1 MDNLAPKEIA
11 DEEMINQAFHELLN
25 DYLNTKHRKKVEII
39 TKAFNFANQA
49 HKGIKRRSGEP
60 YIMHPIAVASIVCN
74 EIGLGSTSIC
84 AALLH
89 DVVEDT
95 DYTVEDIENIFGP
108 KIAQIVDGLTKIS
121 GGIFGDRAS
130 AQAENFKKL
139 LLTMSSDIRVITK
152 AFNFANQAHKGI
164 KRRSGEPYIMHP
176 IAVASIVCNEIG
188 LGSTSICAA
197 LLHDVVE
204 DTDYTVEDIEN
215 IFGPKIAQIVDG
227 LTKISGGIFGDR
239 ASAQAENFKKL
250 LLTMSSDIRVIL
262 IKIADRLHNMR
273 TLGSM
278 LPNKQYKIAG
288 ETLYIY
294 APLANRLGL
303 YKIKTELENLS
314 FKYEHPEEYAE
325 IEEKL
330 NATAA
335 ERDKV
340 FNDFTAPI
348 RTQLDKMGLKYRIL
362 ARVKSIYSIWNKMQ
376 TKHVP
381 FEEIYDLL
389 AVRIIFEPR
398 NEEEELNDCFDIYVS
413 ISKIYKPHP
422 DRLRDWVSHP
432 KANGY
437 QALHVTL
444 MGNNGQWIEVQIRSE
459 RMNDVAEQGF
469 AAHWKYKE
477 GGGSEDEGELEK
489 WLRTIKEILDDPQP
503 DAIDFLDTIKLNLF
517 ASEIFVFTP
526 KGELKTMPQNS
537 TALDFAFSL
546 HTDIGS
552 HCIGAK
558 VNHKLVP
565 LSHKLQSGDQVEIL
579 TSKSQRVQPQ
589 WEVFA
594 TTARARAKIA
604 AILRKERKANQKIG
618 EEILSEFLK
627 KEEVRPEEAVIEK
640 LRKLHNAKNEEE
652 LLAAI
657 GSKAIVLGEA
667 DKNELKEKQTSNWKK
682 YLTFSFGNSK
692 EKQEEKEPQE
702 KEKINPKEVL
712 KLTEESL
719 QKKYIMAECCHPI
732 PGDDVLGYVDENDR
746 IIIHKRQC
754 PVAAK
759 LKSSYGNRILATE
772 WDTHKELSFLVYIY
786 IKGIDNMGLLN
797 EVTQVISRQL
807 NVNIRKLTIETEDGI
822 FEGKIQLWVHDV
834 DDVKTICNNLKKIQ
848 NIKQVS
854 RVEE

>member
-25 DYLNTKHRKKVEII
+25 DYLNTKHRKKVEI
-39 TKAFNFANQA
+39 
-49 HKGIKRRSGEP
+49 
-60 YIMHPIAVASIVCN
+60 
-74 EIGLGSTSIC
+74 
-84 AALLH
+84 
-89 DVVEDT
+89 
-95 DYTVEDIENIFGP
+95 
-108 KIAQIVDGLTKIS
+108 
-121 GGIFGDRAS
+121 
-130 AQAENFKKL
+130 
-139 LLTMSSDIRVITK
+139 ITK

-702 KEKINPKEVL
+702 KEKINPKQVL

>member
-1 MDNLAPKEIA
+1 MRDVENCLFLQQLKKGEQDMEENVGQKDKEKVE
-11 DEEMINQAFHELLN
+11 EEMIEQAFQQLLN
-25 DYLNTKHRKKVEII
+25 DYLATKHRKRIEII

-60 YIMHPIAVASIVCN
+60 YIMHPLAVAQIVCN

-139 LLTMSSDIRVITK
+139 LLTMSD
-152 AFNFANQAHKGI
+152 
-164 KRRSGEPYIMHP
+164 
-176 IAVASIVCNEIG
+176 
-188 LGSTSICAA
+188 
-197 LLHDVVE
+197 
-204 DTDYTVEDIEN
+204 
-215 IFGPKIAQIVDG
+215 
-227 LTKISGGIFGDR
+227 
-239 ASAQAENFKKL
+239 
-250 LLTMSSDIRVIL
+250 DIRVIL

-278 LPNKQYKIAG
+278 LPNKQFKIAG

-314 FKYEHPEEYAE
+314 FKYEHPEEYQE

-330 NATAA
+330 AATAT

-348 RTQLDKMGLKYRIL
+348 RAQLDKMGLKFRIL

-398 NEEEELNDCFDIYVS
+398 NADEELNDCFDIYVS

-477 GGGSEDEGELEK
+477 GGGGEDEGELDK

-526 KGELKTMPQNS
+526 KGEIKTMPQNS

-565 LSHKLQSGDQVEIL
+565 LSHKLQSGDQVEVL
-579 TSKSQRVQPQ
+579 TSKSQRVQPE

-604 AILRKERKANQKIG
+604 AILRKEQRNSQKEG
-618 EEILSEFLK
+618 ETLLNEFFK
-627 KEEVRPEEAVIEK
+627 KEELRLDDLLIDK
-640 LRKLHNAKNEEE
+640 LVKAHNMKNRDEF
-652 LLAAI
+652 LIAI
-657 GSKAIVLGEA
+657 GNKKIVLGDL
-667 DKNELKEKQTSNWKK
+667 DKNALKEKQGTNWKK
-682 YLTFSFGNSK
+682 FLTFSFGGNKDNK
-692 EKQEEKEPQE
+692 EPIEEKPLQE
-702 KEKINPKEVL
+702 KEKINTKQIL
-712 KLTEESL
+712 KLTEENI
-719 QKKYIMAECCHPI
+719 QKNYIMAECCHPI
-732 PGDDVLGYVDENDR
+732 PGDDVLGYMDENDR

-754 PVAAK
+754 PVAAR

-772 WDTHKELSFLVYIY
+772 WDTHKELSFLVNIY
-786 IKGIDNMGLLN
+786 IKGIDAMGLLN

-807 NVNIRKLTIETEDGI
+807 NVNIRKLSIETTDGI
-822 FEGKIQLWVHDV
+822 FEGNIQLYVHDV
-834 DDVKTICNNLKKIQ
+834 DDVKTICNNLKQIQ
-848 NIKQVS
+848 NIKQVT
-854 RVEE
+854 RVEG

>member
-1 MDNLAPKEIA
+1 MCDVENCLFLQQLKKGEQDMEENVGQKDKEKVE
-11 DEEMINQAFHELLN
+11 EEMIEQAFQQLLN
-25 DYLNTKHRKKVEII
+25 DYLATKHRKRIEII

-60 YIMHPIAVASIVCN
+60 YIMHPLAVAQIVCN

-139 LLTMSSDIRVITK
+139 LLTMSD
-152 AFNFANQAHKGI
+152 
-164 KRRSGEPYIMHP
+164 
-176 IAVASIVCNEIG
+176 
-188 LGSTSICAA
+188 
-197 LLHDVVE
+197 
-204 DTDYTVEDIEN
+204 
-215 IFGPKIAQIVDG
+215 
-227 LTKISGGIFGDR
+227 
-239 ASAQAENFKKL
+239 
-250 LLTMSSDIRVIL
+250 DIRVIL

-278 LPNKQYKIAG
+278 LPNKQFKIAG

-314 FKYEHPEEYAE
+314 FKYEHPEEYQE

-330 NATAA
+330 AATAT

-340 FNDFTAPI
+340 FNDFTTPI
-348 RTQLDKMGLKYRIL
+348 RAQLDKMGLKFRIL

-398 NEEEELNDCFDIYVS
+398 NADEELNDCFDIYVS

-469 AAHWKYKE
+469 AAHWKYKD
-477 GGGSEDEGELEK
+477 GGGSEDEGELDK

-526 KGELKTMPQNS
+526 KGEIKTMPQNS

-565 LSHKLQSGDQVEIL
+565 LSHKLQSGDQVEVL
-579 TSKSQRVQPQ
+579 TSKSQRVQPE

-604 AILRKERKANQKIG
+604 AILRKEQRNSQKEG
-618 EEILSEFLK
+618 ETLLNEFFK
-627 KEEVRPEEAVIEK
+627 KEELRLDDLLIDK
-640 LRKLHNAKNEEE
+640 LVKAHNMKNRDEF
-652 LLAAI
+652 LIAI
-657 GSKAIVLGEA
+657 GNKKIVLGDL
-667 DKNELKEKQTSNWKK
+667 DKNALKEKQGTNWKK
-682 YLTFSFGNSK
+682 FLTFSFGGNKDNK
-692 EKQEEKEPQE
+692 EPIEEKPLQE
-702 KEKINPKEVL
+702 KEKINTKQIL
-712 KLTEESL
+712 KLTEENI
-719 QKKYIMAECCHPI
+719 QKNYIMAECCHPI
-732 PGDDVLGYVDENDR
+732 PGDDVLGYMDENDR

-754 PVAAK
+754 PVAAR

-772 WDTHKELSFLVYIY
+772 WDTHKELSFLVNIY
-786 IKGIDNMGLLN
+786 IKGKDAMGLLN

-807 NVNIRKLTIETEDGI
+807 NVNIRKLSIETTDGI
-822 FEGKIQLWVHDV
+822 FEGNIQLYVHDV
-834 DDVKTICNNLKKIQ
+834 DDVKTICNNLKQIQ
-848 NIKQVS
+848 NIKQVT
-854 RVEE
+854 RVEG

>member
-1 MDNLAPKEIA
+1 MEENVNQKDKEKVE
-11 DEEMINQAFHELLN
+11 EEMIGQAFQQLLN
-25 DYLNTKHRKKVEII
+25 DYLATKHRKRIEII

-60 YIMHPIAVASIVCN
+60 YIMHPLAVAQIVCT

-139 LLTMSSDIRVITK
+139 LLTMSD
-152 AFNFANQAHKGI
+152 
-164 KRRSGEPYIMHP
+164 
-176 IAVASIVCNEIG
+176 
-188 LGSTSICAA
+188 
-197 LLHDVVE
+197 
-204 DTDYTVEDIEN
+204 
-215 IFGPKIAQIVDG
+215 
-227 LTKISGGIFGDR
+227 
-239 ASAQAENFKKL
+239 
-250 LLTMSSDIRVIL
+250 DIRVIL

-278 LPNKQYKIAG
+278 LPNKQFKIAG

-314 FKYEHPEEYAE
+314 FRYEHPEEYQE
-325 IEEKL
+325 IENKL
-330 NATAA
+330 AATAT

-340 FNDFTAPI
+340 FKEFTAPI
-348 RTQLDKMGLKYRIL
+348 RAQMDKMGLKYRIL

-398 NEEEELNDCFDIYVS
+398 NADEELNDCFDIYVS

-477 GGGSEDEGELEK
+477 GGGSEDEGELDK

-526 KGELKTMPQNS
+526 KGEIKTMPQNS

-565 LSHKLQSGDQVEIL
+565 LSHKLQSGDQVEVL
-579 TSKSQRVQPQ
+579 TSKSQRVQPE

-604 AILRKERKANQKIG
+604 AILRKEQRNCQKEG
-618 EEILSEFLK
+618 ETLLNEFFK
-627 KEEVRPEEAVIEK
+627 KEELRLDDLLIDK
-640 LRKLHNAKNEEE
+640 LVKVHNMKNRDEF
-652 LLAAI
+652 LIAI
-657 GSKAIVLGEA
+657 GNKKIVLGDL
-667 DKNELKEKQTSNWKK
+667 DKNALKEKQGTNWKK
-682 YLTFSFGNSK
+682 FLTFSFGGNKDNK
-692 EKQEEKEPQE
+692 EPVEEKVPQE
-702 KEKINPKEVL
+702 KEKINTKQIL
-712 KLTEESL
+712 KLTEENI
-719 QKKYIMAECCHPI
+719 QKNYIMAECCHPI
-732 PGDDVLGYVDENDR
+732 PGDDVLGYMDENDR

-754 PVAAK
+754 PVAAR

-772 WDTHKELSFLVYIY
+772 WDTHKELSFLVNIY
-786 IKGIDNMGLLN
+786 IKGIDAMGLLN

-807 NVNIRKLTIETEDGI
+807 NVNIRKLSIETTDGI
-822 FEGKIQLWVHDV
+822 FEGNIQLYVHDV
-834 DDVKTICNNLKKIQ
+834 DDVKTICNNLKQIQ
-848 NIKQVS
+848 NIKQVT
-854 RVEE
+854 RVEG

>member
-1 MDNLAPKEIA
+1 MRDVENCLFLQQLKKGEQDMEENVGQKDKEKVE
-11 DEEMINQAFHELLN
+11 EEMIEQAFQQLLN
-25 DYLNTKHRKKVEII
+25 DYLATKHRKRIEII

-60 YIMHPIAVASIVCN
+60 YIMHPLAVAQIVCN

-139 LLTMSSDIRVITK
+139 LLTMSD
-152 AFNFANQAHKGI
+152 
-164 KRRSGEPYIMHP
+164 
-176 IAVASIVCNEIG
+176 
-188 LGSTSICAA
+188 
-197 LLHDVVE
+197 
-204 DTDYTVEDIEN
+204 
-215 IFGPKIAQIVDG
+215 
-227 LTKISGGIFGDR
+227 
-239 ASAQAENFKKL
+239 
-250 LLTMSSDIRVIL
+250 DIRVIL

-278 LPNKQYKIAG
+278 LPNKQFKIAG

-314 FKYEHPEEYAE
+314 FKYEHPEEYHE

-330 NATAA
+330 AATAT

-348 RTQLDKMGLKYRIL
+348 RAQLDKMGLKFRIL

-398 NEEEELNDCFDIYVS
+398 NADEELNDCFDIYVS

-477 GGGSEDEGELEK
+477 GGGGEDEGELDK

-526 KGELKTMPQNS
+526 KGEIKTMPQNS

-565 LSHKLQSGDQVEIL
+565 LSHKLQSGDQVEVL
-579 TSKSQRVQPQ
+579 TSKSQRVQPE

-604 AILRKERKANQKIG
+604 AILRKEQRNSQKEG
-618 EEILSEFLK
+618 ETLLNEFFK
-627 KEEVRPEEAVIEK
+627 KEELRLDDLLIDK
-640 LRKLHNAKNEEE
+640 LVKAHNMKNRDEF
-652 LLAAI
+652 LIAI
-657 GSKAIVLGEA
+657 GNKKIVLGDL
-667 DKNELKEKQTSNWKK
+667 DKNALKEKQGTNWKK
-682 YLTFSFGNSK
+682 FLTFSFGGNKDNK
-692 EKQEEKEPQE
+692 EPIEEKPLQE
-702 KEKINPKEVL
+702 KEKINTKQIL
-712 KLTEESL
+712 KLTEENI
-719 QKKYIMAECCHPI
+719 QKNYIMAECCHPI
-732 PGDDVLGYVDENDR
+732 PGDDVLGYMDENDR

-754 PVAAK
+754 PVAAR

-772 WDTHKELSFLVYIY
+772 WDTHKELSFLVNIY
-786 IKGIDNMGLLN
+786 IKGIDAMGLLN

-807 NVNIRKLTIETEDGI
+807 NVNIRKLSIETTDGI
-822 FEGKIQLWVHDV
+822 FEGNIQLYVHDV
-834 DDVKTICNNLKKIQ
+834 DDVKTICNNLKQIQ
-848 NIKQVS
+848 NIKQVT
-854 RVEE
+854 RVEG

>member
-25 DYLNTKHRKKVEII
+25 DYLNTKHRKKVEI
-39 TKAFNFANQA
+39 
-49 HKGIKRRSGEP
+49 
-60 YIMHPIAVASIVCN
+60 
-74 EIGLGSTSIC
+74 
-84 AALLH
+84 
-89 DVVEDT
+89 
-95 DYTVEDIENIFGP
+95 
-108 KIAQIVDGLTKIS
+108 
-121 GGIFGDRAS
+121 
-130 AQAENFKKL
+130 
-139 LLTMSSDIRVITK
+139 ITK

-381 FEEIYDLL
+381 FEEIFDLL

-398 NEEEELNDCFDIYVS
+398 NIEEELNDCFDIYVS

-489 WLRTIKEILDDPQP
+489 WLKTIKEILDDPQP

-618 EEILSEFLK
+618 EEILNEFLK
-627 KEEVRPEEAVIEK
+627 KEEIRPEETVIEK

-682 YLTFSFGNSK
+682 YLTFSFGNNK

-702 KEKINPKEVL
+702 KEKINPKQVL

-786 IKGIDNMGLLN
+786 IKGIDSMGLLN

>member
-1 MDNLAPKEIA
+1 MDDQNLKDLEREQA
-11 DEEMINQAFHELLN
+11 DNELIGNAFQHLLN
-25 DYLNTKHRKKVEII
+25 TYLSSRHRKKVDIV
-39 TKAFNFANQA
+39 TKAFNFARQA
-49 HKGIKRRSGEP
+49 HKGVRRLSGEP
-60 YIMHPIAVASIVCN
+60 YIMHPIAVAQIAC
-74 EIGLGSTSIC
+74 EEMGLGSTSIC

-139 LLTMSSDIRVITK
+139 LLTMS
-152 AFNFANQAHKGI
+152 N
-164 KRRSGEPYIMHP
+164 
-176 IAVASIVCNEIG
+176 
-188 LGSTSICAA
+188 
-197 LLHDVVE
+197 
-204 DTDYTVEDIEN
+204 
-215 IFGPKIAQIVDG
+215 
-227 LTKISGGIFGDR
+227 
-239 ASAQAENFKKL
+239 
-250 LLTMSSDIRVIL
+250 DIRVIL

-477 GGGSEDEGELEK
+477 GGGREDEGELEK

-627 KEEVRPEEAVIEK
+627 KEEVRPEEAAIEK

-786 IKGIDNMGLLN
+786 IKGIDSMGLLN

>member
-49 HKGIKRRSGEP
+49 HKGIKR
-60 YIMHPIAVASIVCN
+60 C
-74 EIGLGSTSIC
+74 
-84 AALLH
+84 
-89 DVVEDT
+89 
-95 DYTVEDIENIFGP
+95 
-108 KIAQIVDGLTKIS
+108 
-121 GGIFGDRAS
+121 
-130 AQAENFKKL
+130 
-139 LLTMSSDIRVITK
+139 
-152 AFNFANQAHKGI
+152 
-164 KRRSGEPYIMHP
+164 SGEPYIMHP

-640 LRKLHNAKNEEE
+640 LRKLHNAKNKEE

>member
-25 DYLNTKHRKKVEII
+25 DYLNTKHRKKVEI
-39 TKAFNFANQA
+39 
-49 HKGIKRRSGEP
+49 
-60 YIMHPIAVASIVCN
+60 
-74 EIGLGSTSIC
+74 
-84 AALLH
+84 
-89 DVVEDT
+89 
-95 DYTVEDIENIFGP
+95 
-108 KIAQIVDGLTKIS
+108 
-121 GGIFGDRAS
+121 
-130 AQAENFKKL
+130 
-139 LLTMSSDIRVITK
+139 ITK

-772 WDTHKELSFLVYIY
+772 WDTHKESSFLVYIY

-807 NVNIRKLTIETEDGI
+807 NVNIRKLTIETKDGI